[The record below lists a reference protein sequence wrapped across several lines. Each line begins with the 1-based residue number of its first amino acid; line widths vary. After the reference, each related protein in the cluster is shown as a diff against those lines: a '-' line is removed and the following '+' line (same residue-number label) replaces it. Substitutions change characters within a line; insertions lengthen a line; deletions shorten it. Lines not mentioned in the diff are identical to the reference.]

1 MTILALLLSVTLQA
15 IETYHVVPQPQDV
28 QLQKGQPFVLDGTVQ
43 ILAAEGLQREALF
56 LRDYIKEQTGLELAI
71 TSKHNRKI
79 RTIALTVSPSVVA
92 SEGYR
97 LVVGKGGV
105 NIFGGSPAGVF
116 YGVQTLRKSLGI
128 ADSLVSLE
136 LPPVVITD
144 APRFSWRGMHL
155 DCARHFFSVAFVKKF
170 IDLLDIKTPST
181 ETLVK
186 QLSGGNQQKVIIAR
200 WLATNPDFLILDEPT
215 RGIDVGTKTEI
226 QKLVVDLA
234 RQGKSVIF
242 ISSEIE
248 EMLRTCNRLAVLRD
262 GEKVGE
268 LTEDLTQESV
278 MKVIAGGERS

>member
-43 ILAAEGLQREALF
+43 ILAAENLQREALF

-116 YGVQTLRKSLGI
+116 YGIQTLRKSLGI
-128 ADSLVSLE
+128 ANSQVSLE
-136 LPPVVITD
+136 LPPVVIND

-170 IDLLDIKTPST
+170 IDLLAMHNMNTSIGTSPMIRAGESRSQSGPSSSQSVLIVVVRLSAPTLTLTTRHPMVAITPR
-181 ETLVK
+181 L
-186 QLSGGNQQKVIIAR
+186 
-200 WLATNPDFLILDEPT
+200 
-215 RGIDVGTKTEI
+215 
-226 QKLVVDLA
+226 
-234 RQGKSVIF
+234 KSVRLWPMPQ
-242 ISSEIE
+242 SDTSPSCQ
-248 EMLRTCNRLAVLRD
+248 RSTCP
-262 GEKVGE
+262 
-268 LTEDLTQESV
+268 
-278 MKVIAGGERS
+278 VICWLLLPAIQNLVARVALIR

>member
-1 MTILALLLSVTLQA
+1 MRKLTMTILALLLSVTLQA
-15 IETYHVVPQPQDV
+15 TETYHVVPQPQDV

-43 ILAAEGLQREALF
+43 ILAAENLQREAIF

-71 TSKHNRKI
+71 TSRHNRKI

-105 NIFGGSPAGVF
+105 NILGGSPAGVF
-116 YGVQTLRKSLGI
+116 YGIQTLRKSLGI

-170 IDLLDIKTPST
+170 IDLLAMHNMNIFHWHITDDQGWRVEIPKWPKLITIGSNRSGTIIGTNSDLDDQTPYGGYYGLCRRATHHRRARDRHARSY
-181 ETLVK
+181 VGCSC
-186 QLSGGNQQKVIIAR
+186 QLS
-200 WLATNPDFLILDEPT
+200 
-215 RGIDVGTKTEI
+215 
-226 QKLVVDLA
+226 
-234 RQGKSVIF
+234 
-242 ISSEIE
+242 
-248 EMLRTCNRLAVLRD
+248 RTGLHGWPLSGRPLLGRL
-262 GEKVGE
+262 
-268 LTEDLTQESV
+268 
-278 MKVIAGGERS
+278 

>member
-1 MTILALLLSVTLQA
+1 MRKLTMTILALLLSVTLQA
-15 IETYHVVPQPQDV
+15 TETYHVVPQPQDV

-43 ILAAEGLQREALF
+43 ILAAENLQREAIF

-71 TSKHNRKI
+71 TSRHNRKI

-105 NIFGGSPAGVF
+105 NILGGSPAGVF
-116 YGVQTLRKSLGI
+116 YGIQTLRKSLGI

-170 IDLLDIKTPST
+170 IDQ
-181 ETLVK
+181 VA
-186 QLSGGNQQKVIIAR
+186 QAHH
-200 WLATNPDFLILDEPT
+200 
-215 RGIDVGTKTEI
+215 
-226 QKLVVDLA
+226 
-234 RQGKSVIF
+234 
-242 ISSEIE
+242 
-248 EMLRTCNRLAVLRD
+248 NRF
-262 GEKVGE
+262 
-268 LTEDLTQESV
+268 
-278 MKVIAGGERS
+278 